1 MSQGAEGNLRRHHH
15 DICKILDASPST
27 LESFTGALY
36 QKGIVNGNTKREVFR
51 LMGYKGADTL
61 LDYILLRVEYN
72 PRLIE
77 DIIEVMRKEEALDV
91 IVAKLKAECSQPS
104 KNMPKISQRTTGK
117 LQCAIACNFNS
128 AVTAIV

>member
-15 DICKILDASPST
+15 DICKILDASPPT

-36 QKGIVNGNTKREVFR
+36 QKEIVDGNTKREVFR

-61 LDYILLRVEYN
+61 LDYMLLRVESN
-72 PRLIE
+72 ARFIE

-91 IVAKLKAECSQPS
+91 IVTKLEAECSQPS

-117 LQCAIACNFNS
+117 LQCVIPGNFN
-128 AVTAIV
+128 AVV